1 MKTRRKTKYEID
13 TYIKMFDLRAGCLKV
28 LEILEETYIREQV
41 KQRQMLIDQ
50 AMFEMQL
57 EQMLKDRGISGI
69 EVPK

>member
-1 MKTRRKTKYEID
+1 
-13 TYIKMFDLRAGCLKV
+13 V